1 MQIVKGAWRQERAR
15 QVEVVGGEAIP
26 RENPGKHLLALL
38 QGALIRALC
47 LQANPN
53 LLCLRSHLK
62 ILDSRVEGV
71 REVGVAHPGVALCGP
86 SA

>member
-1 MQIVKGAWRQERAR
+1 MQIVKGVWRQERAR
-15 QVEVVGGEAIP
+15 QVEMVGGEAIP
-26 RENPGKHLLALL
+26 RGNPGKHLQVLL
-38 QGALIRALC
+38 PGAPIRALC

-62 ILDSRVEGV
+62 VPDSRVEGV
-71 REVGVAHPGVALCGP
+71 REVGVAHPCVALCGP

>member
-1 MQIVKGAWRQERAR
+1 MEAGEGLS
-15 QVEVVGGEAIP
+15 GGGGGREAIP
-26 RENPGKHLLALL
+26 RENPGKYLLALL
-38 QGALIRALC
+38 QGAPIRALC

-62 ILDSRVEGV
+62 VPDSRVEGV
-71 REVGVAHPGVALCGP
+71 REVGVAHPCVALCGP